1 MQLIVG
7 FALCGTIPRKKL
19 GMVIFQKNKYLE
31 DLGLKEE
38 DYGVNWLSKDDARL
52 KDFNDEKEMYGF
64 CSAETWNMDRIFCE
78 WLYSHCKMYLEKAEG
93 TVDLEFRSV
102 EIDDEE
108 LTQLQCIQRILK
120 LTGEA
125 LTVSDGEEVTKN
137 LKEAI
142 LIWAEVFPLMWW

>member
-7 FALCGTIPRKKL
+7 FALCSTTRRK
-19 GMVIFQKNKYLE
+19 GMGMAIFQKNKYLE
-31 DLGLKEE
+31 DLGLKKE
-38 DYGVNWLSKDDARL
+38 DYGLNWLSKDDDRL

-64 CSAETWNMDRIFCE
+64 CSAETWNMGRIFCE

-93 TVDLEFRSV
+93 IVDMEFHCI
-102 EIDDEE
+102 EIDGEE
-108 LTQLQCIQRILK
+108 VTQLQCIQRIIE

-125 LTVSDGEEVTKN
+125 LIESDGLAITMQ
-137 LKEAI
+137 LREAI